1 MTTMEND
8 QAKEAVE
15 NTEQNE
21 MNEARKIASEKEME
35 IAEARIRHATQLR
48 FFLGVVIG
56 VPLGYAVSYMF
67 QSERLHAVV
76 SFENYFRYFDHILLP
91 QGEGGEM
98 ATSMLGNFHYVA
110 WGGIIVVGM
119 LLSLLGTITVHN
131 ARNTAKAV
139 MSEKMAE
146 EITNRYSSH
155 ISFGKLTADQIG
167 IGHSI
172 WRIIK
177 MLLIVLLSIIGL
189 VIVTIVIPHM

>member
-1 MTTMEND
+1 MEND

-21 MNEARKIASEKEME
+21 MNEARKIASEKELD

-48 FFLGVVIG
+48 FFLSVVIG

-76 SFENYFRYFDHILLP
+76 SFENYFRYFYYVLYP
-91 QGEGGEM
+91 QTTGSGF
-98 ATSMLGNFHYVA
+98 ATSILGNFHYVA

-119 LLSLLGTITVHN
+119 LFHLLGSMAVSS
-131 ARNTAKAV
+131 ARAAAKAV
-139 MSEKMAE
+139 MSDVEAE
-146 EITNRYSSH
+146 EVTKRYSSH
-155 ISFGKLTADQIG
+155 ISFGRLKPEEMG